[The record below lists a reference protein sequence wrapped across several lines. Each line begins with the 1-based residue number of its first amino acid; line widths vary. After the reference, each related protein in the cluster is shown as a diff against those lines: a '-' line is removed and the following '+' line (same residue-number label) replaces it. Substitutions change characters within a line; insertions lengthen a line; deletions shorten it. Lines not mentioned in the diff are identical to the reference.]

1 MKRSEKKEYWEGGRV
16 AEARRLGEVRKAGEG
31 GWRGPERE

>member
-1 MKRSEKKEYWEGGRV
+1 MKRKNFGEGGRV

>member
-1 MKRSEKKEYWEGGRV
+1 MKRIGEEGRV